1 MTQAQKIAKEKFKK
15 AIDYRKKT
23 GVSLKEA
30 FAHIY
35 GKKVGAVKKK
45 SAPKKKSATKK
56 VTGSHKD
63 TKSHNVNIRVV
74 SGYKKLGALPID
86 FKGNF
91 LGYRFKVLNQYQ
103 LDGGVTAQ
111 LVELDGKG
119 DIIAQLT
126 GNPKENDRATAVL
139 YSGGLATGKDVYLD
153 EKDKKELQKRIKTFV
168 TGLNKEV
175 AAYNS
180 GKDTSKKKSKGLK
193 IVYKPETKKLAI
205 VDQIKFILKSNKK
218 ILKGGY
224 TLKTGTIRER
234 KIAGLKIG
242 ALYEFFDVKG
252 LTDVDSLKK
261 AYFKLAKVYHPDAG
275 GTKEQFQKLQK
286 EYEGLFKTI
295 MSGSNLSANDI
306 ANEIELDENLR
317 KAVDAII
324 GIPQL
329 NLELIGKWIWVSGN
343 TYPIRN
349 ELKNAGFMFAPVKK
363 MWYYKGI
370 ESAGRGKLTI
380 DEIRKKYGSQAIQ
393 KEGMKKIQGIGEN
406 ISVAKKKK
414 FYLSLKKALKALD
427 NRKDQKIIIS
437 GIINKIH

>member
-1 MTQAQKIAKEKFKK
+1 MTQAQKVAKEKFKK
-15 AIDYRKKT
+15 AIEYRKKT

-45 SAPKKKSATKK
+45 AAPKKKAATKK

-63 TKSHNVNIRVV
+63 TKSHNVNIRVM

-139 YSGGLATGKDVYLD
+139 YSGGLATSKDVYLD
-153 EKDKKELQKRIKTFV
+153 EKDKKDLQKRIKTFV

-193 IVYKPETKKLAI
+193 IVYKPETKKLAVI
-205 VDQIKFILKSNKK
+205 DQIKSILKSNKK

-224 TLKTGTIRER
+224 TLKSGVIRE
-234 KIAGLKIG
+234 KKIG
-242 ALYEFFDVKG
+242 AIKVVNGMYNT
-252 LTDVDSLKK
+252 TDL
-261 AYFKLAKVYHPDAG
+261 L
-275 GTKEQFQKLQK
+275 
-286 EYEGLFKTI
+286 
-295 MSGSNLSANDI
+295 NDI
-306 ANEIELDENLR
+306 NYWQTIL
-317 KAVDAII
+317 
-324 GIPQL
+324 
-329 NLELIGKWIWVSGN
+329 LEL
-343 TYPIRN
+343 RN
-349 ELKNAGFMFAPVKK
+349 EYKSSDPKYKKNIMQDINIAKK
-363 MWYYKGI
+363 W
-370 ESAGRGKLTI
+370 L
-380 DEIRKKYGSQAIQ
+380 EIRKKQL
-393 KEGMKKIQGIGEN
+393 
-406 ISVAKKKK
+406 K
-414 FYLSLKKALKALD
+414 FELD
-427 NRKDQKIIIS
+427 K
-437 GIINKIH
+437 NK